1 MTYRVIDAL
10 SDTGEQDEHI
20 CGKLIGVTES
30 MWQAKRILA
39 EYEDECYAQGIEC
52 NVQIYDETD
61 RMIYS
66 Y

>member
-10 SDTGEQDEHI
+10 SDTGEQDERI

-39 EYEDECYAQGIEC
+39 EYEDECYTLGIEC
-52 NVQIYDETD
+52 DVQVYDETD
-61 RMIYS
+61 RLIV
-66 Y
+66 

>member
-10 SDTGEQDEHI
+10 CDTGEQDECI

-30 MWQAKRILA
+30 MWQAKRILT
-39 EYEDECYAQGIEC
+39 EYEDECYDQGIEC
-52 NVQIYDETD
+52 DVQIYDETD
-61 RMIYS
+61 CMIYA

>member
-10 SDTGEQDEHI
+10 SDTGEQDERI

-52 NVQIYDETD
+52 DV
-61 RMIYS
+61 
-66 Y
+66 